1 MDEKKKRTER
11 HWKAYKQKSV
21 NGMIVVLY
29 GLLFAGVGGILL
41 LSGIAE
47 KEMYEVLK
55 DDEYL
60 TDDGLAYRDMVNAT
74 YTYPVAE
81 IDELGE
87 TSNRVIFTG
96 GVMMGASFVVAF
108 AVAWVVPEKKEIHS
122 LLCRQW
128 QDEKFAGKDG
138 PEDMT
143 YCPECGLKLSRLE
156 KD

>member
-1 MDEKKKRTER
+1 
-11 HWKAYKQKSV
+11 
-21 NGMIVVLY
+21 
-29 GLLFAGVGGILL
+29 
-41 LSGIAE
+41 
-47 KEMYEVLK
+47 
-55 DDEYL
+55 
-60 TDDGLAYRDMVNAT
+60 MVNAT

-87 TSNRVIFTG
+87 TSNRVIFAG
-96 GVMMGASFVVAF
+96 GVMMGASLVVAF